1 MVRPSVWITGKG
13 FGGLSSVGDKSGGL
27 GQGGSGRWYERSLDS
42 SYTSKTKL
50 TAFRD
55 GLAVVVRDKGRSENR
70 D

>member
-1 MVRPSVWITGKG
+1 MVRPSLWIAGKG
-13 FGGLSSVGDKSGGL
+13 FGGLSSEGDKSGGL

-50 TAFRD
+50 TASRD
-55 GLAVVVRDKGRSENR
+55 GLAVVVRDTGRKENG